1 MSRTSISFTPP
12 NDKWVQEQID
22 SEEFTSKS
30 DVINDLIRRAR
41 RESQGEIEAIRAA
54 LIEGEQSGMTDRSV
68 EEIWQE
74 ARNRRSLKRA

>member
-12 NDKWVQEQID
+12 NEKWIQEQIE

-41 RESQGEIEAIRAA
+41 RESEAEIEAIRAA
-54 LIEGEQSGMTDRSV
+54 LIRGEQSGISKRTPQQIMDDVLT
-68 EEIWQE
+68 
-74 ARNRRSLKRA
+74 RRQT

>member
-1 MSRTSISFTPP
+1 MGRTSISFTPP

>member
-12 NDKWVQEQID
+12 NDKWIQKQID
-22 SEEFTSKS
+22 SQEFTSKS

-41 RESQGEIEAIRAA
+41 RESEQDVEAIRRA
-54 LIEGEQSGMTDRSV
+54 LIKGEQSGYTDMSL

-74 ARNRRSLKRA
+74 SRDRRALKRA

>member
-12 NDKWVQEQID
+12 NDKWIQEQID

-41 RESQGEIEAIRAA
+41 RESEQEIEAIRVA
-54 LIEGEQSGMTDRSV
+54 LIKGEQSGISSRTPQQIMADV
-68 EEIWQE
+68 L
-74 ARNRRSLKRA
+74 AKRQSA

>member
-1 MSRTSISFTPP
+1 MPRTSISFTPP
-12 NDKWVQEQID
+12 NDKWIQEQIE

-41 RESQGEIEAIRAA
+41 RESEQDFEAIRTA
-54 LIEGEQSGMTDRSV
+54 LIKGEQSGYTDMSL

-74 ARNRRSLKRA
+74 SRDRRALKRA